1 MGKRRDQI
9 RRTREHG
16 PPEPGGEVINTAD
29 SSPEIKALGS
39 ISGWTDRIATRGA
52 ATEACAV
59 EKLAAPALTTP
70 CVHGLAGLLLFESV

>member
-29 SSPEIKALGS
+29 SSPEIKALGFV
-39 ISGWTDRIATRGA
+39 SGWTDRIATRGA
-52 ATEACAV
+52 AKGACAAG
-59 EKLAAPALTTP
+59 KPATLAITNP
-70 CVHGLAGLLLFESV
+70 CEHEVAGLFLLESV